1 MIVSMIMPLFGVGY
15 PSPIIALRGIDI
27 SAVYGIIMLSHHGK
41 GVTMARGNRDEDKL
55 AALRAHHALN
65 PHSEAVADADFLGG
79 GDFFDARDLVQVK
92 YEMLRRVRAE
102 GQMVTQAAA
111 AFGLSRPAF
120 YQARQSFEA
129 EGLPG
134 LLRQRPGPRRAHKL
148 TEEVVAFLEETLAEE
163 PGLGARELA
172 RRLQAGLRVLVHPRT
187 IERGLAR
194 RQKKPRGQSS

>member
-1 MIVSMIMPLFGVGY
+1 SL
-15 PSPIIALRGIDI
+15 
-27 SAVYGIIMLSHHGK
+27 
-41 GVTMARGNRDEDKL
+41 
-55 AALRAHHALN
+55 
-65 PHSEAVADADFLGG
+65 
-79 GDFFDARDLVQVK
+79 
-92 YEMLRRVRAE
+92 
-102 GQMVTQAAA
+102 
-111 AFGLSRPAF
+111 
-120 YQARQSFEA
+120 ARQSFEA
-129 EGLPG
+129 VGLRG